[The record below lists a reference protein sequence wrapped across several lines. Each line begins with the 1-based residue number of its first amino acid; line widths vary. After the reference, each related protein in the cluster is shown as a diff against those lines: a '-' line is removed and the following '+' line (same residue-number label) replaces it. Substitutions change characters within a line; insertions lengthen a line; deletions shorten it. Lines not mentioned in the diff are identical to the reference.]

1 MKEILHISRGKHINF
16 INTIIILTINIV
28 FEKEKAAIESS
39 ENDKI
44 SSIPA
49 LNLNPIN

>member
-16 INTIIILTINIV
+16 MNTIIILTINIV
-28 FEKEKAAIESS
+28 FEKEKAAIGFSK
-39 ENDKI
+39 NDKS

-49 LNLNPIN
+49 LNLDPIN